1 MIRTPYAV
9 LTVLRV
15 RQKWKLFVNKI
26 KKARIVSGQCIL
38 ISNTTVHQ
46 IVFIAFRM
54 GYTNNK
60 QTKQL
65 NKY

>member
-26 KKARIVSGQCIL
+26 KKARIVSGSAIQQCIKL
-38 ISNTTVHQ
+38 FLLHSEWDIPITSKL
-46 IVFIAFRM
+46 
-54 GYTNNK
+54 NN
-60 QTKQL
+60 
-65 NKY
+65 